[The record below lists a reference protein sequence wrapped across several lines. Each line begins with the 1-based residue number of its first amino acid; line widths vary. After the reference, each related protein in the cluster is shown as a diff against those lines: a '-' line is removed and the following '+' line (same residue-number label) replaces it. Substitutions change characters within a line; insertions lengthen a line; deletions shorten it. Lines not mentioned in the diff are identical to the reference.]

1 VTIAPAGSLGSTPA
15 PSFLCMARPLRLVFA
30 NGLYHVISRGNAGGD
45 IYLDVPDRSSFLRTL
60 DLVVDRFSWLC
71 HAYCLMSNHYH
82 LLIETPKPNLPLGM
96 RQLNGVYAQRFNRRH
111 ARYGHLFQARYRSIL
126 VEKETHL
133 LATARYI
140 VLNPVRAG
148 ICNHPREYRS
158 SSYRATVGLDTAAKF
173 LTTDWILSQFGAG
186 RRRAREAYRAFVESE
201 VAGAIEI
208 RGERVGSMRFLRN
221 RHGIDP
227 PLAEI
232 KRDHIEPVRRPLD
245 EIFSQSPHPIS
256 DAYRVHGYAL
266 REIAEHLGCH
276 YSTISRRLREQEL
289 AVQDLTP
296 SEARLAMP

>member
-1 VTIAPAGSLGSTPA
+1 
-15 PSFLCMARPLRLVFA
+15 MARPLRLVLS

-45 IYLDVPDRSSFLRTL
+45 IYLDSHDRSSFVRTL
-60 DLVVDRFSWLC
+60 DLVVDRFGWLC

-111 ARYGHLFQARYRSIL
+111 DRCGHLFQARYRSIF

-140 VLNPVRAG
+140 VLNPIRAG
-148 ICNHPREYRS
+148 ICRHPQAYRW
-158 SSYRATVGLDTAAKF
+158 SSYRATAGSERPPTF
-173 LTTDWILSQFGAG
+173 LTTDWMLSQFGG
-186 RRRAREAYRAFVESE
+186 SRRRAQEAYRAFVESE
-201 VAGAIEI
+201 IAGAIEI

-232 KRDHIEPVRRPLD
+232 KREHIEPVRRPLE
-245 EIFSQSPHPIS
+245 EILSQSPQPIS
-256 DAYRVHGYAL
+256 DAYRVHGYTL
-266 REIAEHLGCH
+266 REIAEYLGCH
-276 YSTISRRLREQEL
+276 YSTISRRLRDQEL

-296 SEARLAMP
+296 DGPDGARLAMP